1 MNHIIDVNNLS
12 KSFGSNT
19 VLIDLSFKIEE
30 GSVVGILG
38 ANGAGKTTL
47 LQCLIGMLKSDVG
60 DITILGDKCPNFS
73 VNTKHNIGYVGQEAD
88 LLNWMKVNQIIDYT
102 KQFYNHWN
110 DDMVEQL
117 LEDWDLSKQ
126 QKISKLSVGQRQ
138 KLAIILAVA
147 PQPKILILDEPVASL
162 DPTTRRKFIK
172 TLIDMNLDNGQT
184 ILFSTHITSDLE
196 RVAAEVLLLKQGR
209 CFFQGDIDDLK
220 EQVVRLHISSK
231 RPIDA
236 QLPITGILTADI
248 NGQHAS
254 ITVKN
259 VKDINIDQLAEEIDA
274 DITIESL
281 SLEDIFVELHS

>member
-1 MNHIIDVNNLS
+1 MNHIIDVNNLT

-19 VLIDLSFKIEE
+19 VLVDLSFKIQE

-47 LQCLIGMLKSDVG
+47 LQCLIGLLKSDVG
-60 DITILGDKCPNFS
+60 DITILGDRCPDFS
-73 VNTKHNIGYVGQEAD
+73 ANTKHNIGYVGQEAD

-110 DDMVEQL
+110 DTMVEQL

-172 TLIDMNLDNGQT
+172 TLIDMNFDNGQT

-196 RVAAEVLLLKQGR
+196 RVAAEVLLLKQGS
-209 CFFQGDIDDLK
+209 CFFQGDIDELK
-220 EQVVRLHISSK
+220 EQVVRLHITSQKSINHQ
-231 RPIDA
+231 PSI
-236 QLPITGILTADI
+236 PGILSSEI
-248 NGQHAS
+248 NGQRAS

-259 VKDINIDQLAEEIDA
+259 VKDINIEKLADSMNA
-274 DITIESL
+274 DISVESL